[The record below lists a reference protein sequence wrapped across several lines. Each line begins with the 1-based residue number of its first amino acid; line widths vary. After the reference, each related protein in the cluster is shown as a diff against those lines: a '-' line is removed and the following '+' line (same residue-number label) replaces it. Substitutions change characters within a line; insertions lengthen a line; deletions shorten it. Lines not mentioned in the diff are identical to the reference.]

1 MFQHLIPGDDPAN
14 AVRATSASRHLT
26 RLQTRVL
33 NLHQAIDVFESQI
46 LLLSITSY
54 HYEQQHQLQTRIR
67 NANVFQL
74 RYGFA
79 AVMFLQRA
87 IVSSQPV
94 LGFSC

>member
-1 MFQHLIPGDDPAN
+1 MF
-14 AVRATSASRHLT
+14 SK
-26 RLQTRVL
+26 
-33 NLHQAIDVFESQI
+33 EI
-46 LLLSITSY
+46 LLFSITSY
-54 HYEQQHQLQTRIR
+54 HPKQQHQLQTRIR
-67 NANVFQL
+67 NANIFEL